1 MADDDRVLT
10 FKDLKEKKGWP
21 YTAVHTQ
28 RLVKQ
33 GLVPRPFKTGETG
46 LNLWMESDI
55 DAYLAGRAKSARG
68 SGS

>member
-1 MADDDRVLT
+1 MAGDDRVLT

-28 RLVKQ
+28 RLVRAGKI
-33 GLVPRPFKTGETG
+33 PRPFKTGETG

-55 DAYLAGRAKSARG
+55 DAYLAGRAKRAR
-68 SGS
+68 ST